1 MRNSSYRPLNNS
13 LSNPTGLQSKCFRK
27 VPFYPIL
34 YCNLKWILWVL
45 KSKSAFEYICAWP
58 MARVVKCNVICIFPR
73 NVSFPLD
80 LQSGSRNSS
89 QGGLNSRLL
98 TGIKLWSCWVLLYCG
113 IAGCVQC
120 AEWTWRLAL
129 PSSGTTGPF
138 HNIVTFIIISIL
150 NLYQTESENSEVFH
164 TFCNSIPYF

>member
-1 MRNSSYRPLNNS
+1 M
-13 LSNPTGLQSKCFRK
+13 
-27 VPFYPIL
+27 
-34 YCNLKWILWVL
+34 
-45 KSKSAFEYICAWP
+45 
-58 MARVVKCNVICIFPR
+58 
-73 NVSFPLD
+73 SFVF
-80 LQSGSRNSS
+80 S
-89 QGGLNSRLL
+89 QGMFHF
-98 TGIKLWSCWVLLYCG
+98 LWICSQDLETAKEHGSTQGSSSSMPSNYEVVEYYCD

-138 HNIVTFIIISIL
+138 HNIVIFIIISIL